1 MTSLP
6 HRLPRLVSAASLAA
20 AMVLCSAG
28 CRHRIP
34 AEEKVARAELRHAL
48 QEHDYVHATQLA
60 SRIVGAHPKEDG
72 AWARLVR
79 AQIGTGD
86 LPAAKQSL
94 QDWRT
99 IARRVSP
106 KWEEL
111 TGNIAH
117 RQKDPA
123 LALESWSEALAAN
136 PRNRRVL
143 RKVAALQHAQGR
155 WAEEETAYSALL
167 ALEESGADRMARAL
181 ARRRLHRWDEAL
193 EDDRRARDL
202 APADPDVRR
211 GSKVF
216 ASLAKVLP
224 EIRALDARLA
234 VAAGDDQLLADRAL
248 LFLKGEDNEMALAD
262 SQAAAAISPG
272 AVRPRLFAALALQHL
287 GRPGESRQLGLLG
300 SIRPEEFTPE
310 FLETISRLD
319 AEISVQPENRDLR
332 IARAWQLNDLDQPQ
346 LALDDA
352 NAALRTDPLS
362 AAAAAECGYALA
374 KLGQRDAAIEQVNHA
389 TELDANSAT
398 AWLYRGELELS
409 RGDPDAAIASLTHA
423 LGISP
428 LPAALEKRSESYRQL
443 GLLAKAEEDRLSLD
457 RLTGRAP
464 KQP

>member
-1 MTSLP
+1 MPVLP
-6 HRLPRLVSAASLAA
+6 KRLPRVVFLASLVAA
-20 AMVLCSAG
+20 TVFSSVG
-28 CRHRIP
+28 CRHRIS
-34 AEEKVARAELRHAL
+34 ADEKAARAELRHAL
-48 QEHDYVHATQLA
+48 QEHDYAHATQLA

-79 AQIGTGD
+79 AQIGTAD
-86 LPAAKQSL
+86 LEAAKQSL
-94 QDWRT
+94 QEWRT
-99 IARRVSP
+99 LVHHASP
-106 KWEEL
+106 TREEL
-111 TGNIAH
+111 AGDLA
-117 RQKDPA
+117 RLQKDPG
-123 LALESWSEALAAN
+123 LALESWSKALAAD

-167 ALEESGADRMARAL
+167 ALEDNGSDRMARAL

-193 EDDRRARDL
+193 QDEQRAREL

-211 GSKVF
+211 GAKIF
-216 ASLAKVLP
+216 AHLAKFLP
-224 EIRALDARLA
+224 EIRTLDTRLA
-234 VAAGDDQLLADRAL
+234 AAAGDDQLLADRAF
-248 LFLKGEDNEMALAD
+248 LFLKGEDYELALAD
-262 SQAAAAISPG
+262 SRAAAAISPT

-287 GRPGESRQLGLLG
+287 GRPDEARQLGLLG
-300 SIRPEEFTPE
+300 SIHAEEFTPE

-332 IARAWQLNDLDQPQ
+332 ITRAWQLNDVEQPQ
-346 LALDDA
+346 LALEDA
-352 NAALRTDPLS
+352 NAALRVDPLS

-374 KLGQRDAAIEQVNHA
+374 KLGQRDAAREQVNHA

-423 LGISP
+423 LGLSP
-428 LPAALEKRSESYRQL
+428 LPAALEKRGECYRQL
-443 GLLAKAEEDRLSLD
+443 GLLAKAEEDRVALE
-457 RLTGRAP
+457 RLTGSPA